1 MGNRWKTEEIW
12 PFRAKCEGLGGWFGP
27 PIDQISMDIEGFHL
41 IIELISWLRACP
53 KGTHLVV
60 ADDNIEQ
67 LIVEVPTQATENQG
81 HGPKNA
87 EKRIVWARNAT
98 VSTAFGAKIA
108 WFRGFF
114 AHFQELIEQQK
125 GAGINEYYMRSLTLG
140 PWPESMA
147 GTGLVAKE
155 ESQVMRY
162 LRAVGP
168 KKLDK
173 ELGFQRFSTSFN
185 EFQELSII

>member
-1 MGNRWKTEEIW
+1 MAHADPAWAEGHYAKALQGTPWAERLVLGVRGAHLQVRFMEEWPGKRFSATKRRENKGNRWKTEEIW
-12 PFRAKCEGLGGWFGP
+12 PFRAKFEGLGGWFGP

-87 EKRIVWARNAT
+87 EKRMVWATKR
-98 VSTAFGAKIA
+98 
-108 WFRGFF
+108 
-114 AHFQELIEQQK
+114 H
-125 GAGINEYYMRSLTLG
+125 
-140 PWPESMA
+140 
-147 GTGLVAKE
+147 
-155 ESQVMRY
+155 
-162 LRAVGP
+162 
-168 KKLDK
+168 
-173 ELGFQRFSTSFN
+173 RFNSFWG
-185 EFQELSII
+185 